1 MHDMDVPMD
10 YHVRYCAKT
19 LPKTHA
25 KAGQC
30 NAEKKTILSTIQ
42 NDLFHGFIDKAIV
55 SFCNR
60 FQSCVGATGGHGH

>member
-1 MHDMDVPMD
+1 MK
-10 YHVRYCAKT
+10 YYAKT
-19 LPKTHA
+19 LSNTHA

-42 NDLFHGFIDKAIV
+42 NDLIHEFIDKTMV

-60 FQSCVGATGGHGH
+60 FRSCVAATDGH